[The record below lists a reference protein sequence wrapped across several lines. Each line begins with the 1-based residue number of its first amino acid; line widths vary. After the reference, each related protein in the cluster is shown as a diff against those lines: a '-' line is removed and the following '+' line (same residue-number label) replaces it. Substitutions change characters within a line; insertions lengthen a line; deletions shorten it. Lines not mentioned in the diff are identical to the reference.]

1 MESSAD
7 NAARSGPVSVSVAL
21 PSDWTVNERQMCD
34 LEMIISGAFAPL
46 EGFMGISDYQ
56 SVLNSMTLC
65 NGEVFP
71 LPVVLAIPKSCCGD
85 NAATNVYWMS
95 SASSVSTNQ
104 GRMLLRDS
112 VGTVIAELG
121 VESVYLPDLEEEME
135 KVLGTTDANHP
146 YVKYLRENH
155 SECYYVGGKI
165 RAVNA
170 IAHFNFENYRMSP
183 ALCKEKIRERGFEV
197 VVGFQTRNPLHRS
210 HYELVKRAL
219 QHAAAAA
226 KKRPMLLLTPV
237 VGPTQ
242 PGDVPYYLRARC
254 YEHVIRH
261 FEQDPSCQFPHL
273 CPTSASTPARSPRG
287 HQQQQQQQ
295 QQQEQQ
301 GPSSSSSNAMLV
313 LIPLAMRMAGPREC
327 VLHARIRKNYGCT
340 HFIVGRDHAGPS
352 ARRQDGTPFY
362 GPYDAHKLLGSVAAQ
377 LGINPIFGEE
387 MVYVGEQHG
396 GYVPAGRLA
405 EMQQQ
410 QQQQELQV
418 HSISGTEFRRRLTA
432 RLPIPE
438 WFSFPKVI
446 EELQQFYKQNH
457 ERGLCVYFT
466 GLPCSGKST
475 LANALEA
482 AILENRS
489 ERRNVTLLDADVV
502 RQHLSKGLGFSR
514 EDRRKFPALG
524 SGAPTRARV
533 YVHLR
538 CSTNVRR
545 IGYIAS
551 EITKHG
557 GICIV
562 ANIAPYTC
570 DREFNRKLI
579 EKEGGVYVEVYVC
592 TPLSVC
598 EERDIKHLYKKAR
611 QGIIKQFTGVS
622 DPYEAP
628 QKPELTID
636 SSSDIKD
643 KVAQVHQ
650 YLRDQG
656 YVLEAPPLSKCC

>member
-1 MESSAD
+1 MPSSAD
-7 NAARSGPVSVSVAL
+7 NAAPRKGAVSVAVAL

-46 EGFMGISDYQ
+46 QGFMGLSDYQ
-56 SVLNSMTLC
+56 SVLDSMTLA
-65 NGEVFP
+65 NGEVFS

-85 NAATNVYWMS
+85 TAATNVYWMS
-95 SASSVSTNQ
+95 SAQSVSTNQ
-104 GRMLLRDS
+104 GRMMLRDV
-112 VGTVIAELG
+112 VGTVIAQLD
-121 VESVYLPDLEEEME
+121 VESVFLPDLEEEMQ
-135 KVLGTTDANHP
+135 KVLGTTDYNHP
-146 YVKYLRENH
+146 YVKYLRDNH
-155 SECYYVGGKI
+155 SDCYYVGGKI
-165 RAVNA
+165 SPVNP
-170 IAHFNFENYRMSP
+170 IVHFNFELYRMTP
-183 ALCKEKIRERGFEV
+183 AVCKQKIKARNYEV

-210 HYELVKRAL
+210 HYELIKHAL
-219 QHAAAAA
+219 QTAAGTE
-226 KKRPMLLLTPV
+226 KKQPMLFLSPV
-237 VGPTQ
+237 IGPTQ
-242 PGDVPYYLRARC
+242 PGDVPYYLRTRC
-254 YEHVIRH
+254 YEHVIRY
-261 FEQDPSCQFPHL
+261 FEQDEECKFSHL
-273 CPTSASTPARSPRG
+273 CDTTASTPNRSPPRS
-287 HQQQQQQQ
+287 QQHSTGLSASG
-295 QQQEQQ
+295 EAAT
-301 GPSSSSSNAMLV
+301 GEEDSSSNAMLV

-352 ARRQDGTPFY
+352 TRKQDGTPFY
-362 GPYDAHKLLGSVAAQ
+362 GPYDAHKLLGSVAEK
-377 LGINPIFGEE
+377 LGIKPIFGEE
-387 MVYVGEQHG
+387 MLYVGEEHG
-396 GYVPAGRLA
+396 GYIPAGRL
-405 EMQQQ
+405 EEVKRQKPNV
-410 QQQQELQV
+410 EV
-418 HSISGTEFRRRLTA
+418 NSISGTEFRKRLTT
-432 RLPIPE
+432 RMPIPE
-438 WFSFPKVI
+438 WFSFPSVI
-446 EELQQFYKQNH
+446 DELQQFYKQNH

-489 ERRNVTLLDADVV
+489 ERRKVTLLDADVV

-514 EDRRKFPALG
+514 EDR
-524 SGAPTRARV
+524 
-533 YVHLR
+533 
-538 CSTNVRR
+538 STNVRR

-579 EKEGGVYVEVYVC
+579 EQEGGVYVEVYVC

-628 QKPELTID
+628 QHPELTID

-650 YLRDQG
+650 YLKDQG